1 MAGGKL
7 TPRQKMINLMY
18 LVFIAM
24 LALNMSKE
32 VLSAFGIL
40 NKKLV
45 ESNRLTTARNDY
57 AFKELSKKAEEQSA
71 QFGDKKVKV
80 EKIRVVCKDFYNY
93 VENLKSTSSK
103 EFDLNEEGVF
113 EKMDKGDYFDNL
125 FFNGDKVSKEGKE
138 FLDKINNFS
147 LEIKKIGGK
156 DIAETETQKIINR
169 FSTAPVKSKKA
180 GATLSW
186 IDYNFKGF
194 PLIATITKLSQL
206 QADIKT
212 TESDIISGMFQT
224 SLVSAATLTK
234 YVPIVVPD
242 KTAFF
247 EGETVT
253 GKVILGKFDPD
264 LVAKSVIV
272 NGVSVK
278 AEAGQASFS
287 FRAGSLGENKIT
299 GSFNFDEYVK
309 DKLTLV
315 SLPITGNYVVVPK
328 PNSAAISSDNMK
340 IIYQEVDN
348 PMSIS
353 FGGVQN
359 NNVIASAVGLKKVG
373 NDGKYIWN
381 VGKLKEKIVS
391 VTVNAKLPDG
401 KTVSD
406 KQTFKVR
413 PVPKPAL
420 TLNGDS
426 GLKVGKASELAD
438 ATLGI
443 NFGSFGEGYKI
454 SGKVTSV
461 TLTMQGK
468 SPISISGAPGGVSIS
483 DNASAVAALKTLPK
497 GSIVYITATYLQ
509 NNGSRKEDAYAC
521 SFKIN

>member
-40 NKKLV
+40 NNKI
-45 ESNRLTTARNDY
+45 ESSNSITDTRN
-57 AFKELSKKAEEQSA
+57 ASSFAQLQQKASEQA
-71 QFGDKKVKV
+71 GIYGAKRDKVI
-80 EKIRVVCKDFYNY
+80 KIRAV
-93 VENLKSTSSK
+93 SK
-103 EFDLNEEGVF
+103 EFNDYLEGIKTKITKKYPRDK
-113 EKMDKGDYFDNL
+113 EGNYPCEQMDKSDEIDDMFY
-125 FFNGDKVSKEGKE
+125 NGDKESPEAKK
-138 FLDKINNFS
+138 FLGYIKGYAAKIKAIGGS
-147 LEIKKIGGK
+147 SIADVEMKKIEK
-156 DIAETETQKIINR
+156 RFATEKVY
-169 FSTAPVKSKKA
+169 SEKA
-180 GATLSW
+180 GAKLEW
-186 IDYNFKGF
+186 LDYNYHHF
-194 PLIATITKLSQL
+194 PLIASVTKLTQL
-206 QADIKT
+206 QADIKA
-212 TESDIISGMFQT
+212 TESDVITGMFQ
-224 SLVSAATLTK
+224 SDLVAAASLTK
-234 YVPIVVPD
+234 YQPIVVPE

-247 EGETVT
+247 QGEVVK
-253 GKVILGKFDPD
+253 GKIILGKFDPD

-272 NGVSVK
+272 NGQSVK
-278 AEAGQASFS
+278 ATAGQADFA
-287 FRAGSLGENKIT
+287 FGAGAVGDHEIT
-299 GSFNFDEYVK
+299 GSFNFDEGGKV
-309 DKLTLV
+309 V
-315 SLPITGNYVVVPK
+315 SLPIKGNYVVVPK
-328 PNSAAISSDNMK
+328 PNAAAISSDNMK

-359 NNVIASAVGLKKVG
+359 NNVTASALGLKKVG

-381 VGKLKEKIVS
+381 VGKLKEKTVS

-468 SPISISGAPGGVSIS
+468 SPILISGAPGGVSIS